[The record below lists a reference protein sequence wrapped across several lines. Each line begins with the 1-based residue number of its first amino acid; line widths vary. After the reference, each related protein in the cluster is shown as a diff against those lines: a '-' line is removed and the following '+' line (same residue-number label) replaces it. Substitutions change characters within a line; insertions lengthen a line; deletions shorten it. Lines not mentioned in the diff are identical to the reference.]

1 MYFVMV
7 LLATEH
13 KKNDNSHDD
22 NVHCLIFWTVLLP
35 DEATCLMFDCV
46 RKVVGNLAN
55 MAITITLQRAL
66 NTSIRGEKNV
76 VLASM
81 SKPVITS
88 LLTSL
93 TRCLASG

>member
-1 MYFVMV
+1 MI
-7 LLATEH
+7 
-13 KKNDNSHDD
+13 SHDD

-66 NTSIRGEKNV
+66 NTSIRGEKKRSTSINV
-76 VLASM
+76 QACYNKLANIANEM
-81 SKPVITS
+81 S
-88 LLTSL
+88 
-93 TRCLASG
+93 C

>member
-1 MYFVMV
+1 
-7 LLATEH
+7 
-13 KKNDNSHDD
+13 
-22 NVHCLIFWTVLLP
+22 
-35 DEATCLMFDCV
+35 MFDCV

-76 VLASM
+76 ILASM

-93 TRCLASG
+93 TRCLASGYI